1 MESEAGGW
9 RVRQGGWRVRQKGVE
24 SDIDGGRRV
33 GQRGYEELDSWQRG
47 DGECGLTLHPLP
59 HSPPPPPP
67 FAPLS
72 TPL

>member
-1 MESEAGGW
+1 MESEA
-9 RVRQGGWRVRQKGVE
+9 GGWRVRQKGVE

-33 GQRGYEELDSWQRG
+33 GQRGYEELGSWQRG